1 MTVTNSLSDPD
12 SFSELLYEKM
22 KHINPGVE
30 ELELY
35 EFRYALD
42 NLFPQPGSFGSC
54 ELDPILEIE
63 ERIRSRDFY
72 SNIQLKPRVG
82 EKIVLDKSILRLT
95 CMLLVGLVS
104 GAYPEDWIRK
114 NFYFDLRGFFFL
126 VRTTYFTPA
135 AFRHFGG
142 HPWKSFE
149 PYQKRFEKFQGIG
162 YKDFKQANAELDQV
176 FIESV
181 KKLIASH
188 GTPILLT
195 LAGPTAAGKTEIVAR
210 LKSAFEQIGRRVA
223 TIEMDC
229 FLFDVSYRDEMNIKT
244 LGKEAYH
251 FELFLHSLESILQGK
266 RITIPRYD
274 STFSSH
280 DQFGNLKP
288 GCSPQQVEPADII
301 FLEGNF
307 PFQSEEVSEK
317 IGIKIVYLTDDPV
330 RLKRKWKRDIDYR
343 KKYDPNYF
351 CNRFFRS
358 QYFRSHDCYQG
369 LMEVCDMV
377 VDTTGAVLW
386 VTAEIANTLVPI
398 QKL

>member
-1 MTVTNSLSDPD
+1 MTSTNSLSDPD
-12 SFSELLYEKM
+12 RFSEILYEKM
-22 KHINPGVE
+22 KHINPGVAE
-30 ELELY
+30 VELY
-35 EFRYALD
+35 EFRYALG
-42 NLFPQPGSFGSC
+42 NLFPQPGGWGSC

-63 ERIRSRDFY
+63 RRIHTRDFY

-82 EKIVLDKSILRLT
+82 EKIVLDQSILRLT
-95 CMLLVGLVS
+95 CMLLMGLVS
-104 GAYPEDWIRK
+104 GVYPEDWVQK

-126 VRTTYFTPA
+126 VRTTYFTQA
-135 AFRHFGG
+135 AIQHFGG

-149 PYQKRFEKFQGIG
+149 PHQKRFEKFQGIG
-162 YKDFKQANAELDQV
+162 YKDFRQANADLDQV

-181 KKLIASH
+181 KKIIASR

-223 TIEMDC
+223 TIEMDS

-251 FELFLHSLESILQGK
+251 YELFLQCLETILQGK
-266 RITIPRYD
+266 QITIPRYD

-280 DQFGNLKP
+280 DQYGNLKP
-288 GCSPQQVEPADII
+288 GCSPQEVEPADII

-307 PFQSEEVSEK
+307 PFQTGDVSGK

-343 KKYDPNYF
+343 KKYDSNYF

-358 QYFRSHDCYQG
+358 QYFRSQDCYQA
-369 LMEVCDMV
+369 LMEVCDLV
-377 VDTTGAVLW
+377 VDTTGAAIW
-386 VTAEIANTLVPI
+386 ATAEIAEIL
-398 QKL
+398 